1 MAERKDIMSK
11 TAALLVLLFALL
23 SGFMASS
30 TLMSFV
36 DKTET
41 RMSRIEAVQSS
52 CTYASLRN

>member
-1 MAERKDIMSK
+1 MSK